1 MCYGHFI
8 QGSGFTEILNVNN
21 FSFFCT
27 SALVEANDI
36 KRARYC
42 IRVSLSLL
50 HLKLK
55 KILSN
60 LNRQGFPIEWLRKR
74 AKVNDMCCCRY
85 LVLLLHL
92 IAWYLLDLS
101 DKVTSVFAMQASAIS
116 LNGCFF
122 LTMYITRGACLSIYM
137 TWLLW
142 KMLSQIF
149 KVR

>member
-1 MCYGHFI
+1 MTSNVPDTAFECHLACFI
-8 QGSGFTEILNVNN
+8 WNW
-21 FSFFCT
+21 
-27 SALVEANDI
+27 
-36 KRARYC
+36 
-42 IRVSLSLL
+42 
-50 HLKLK
+50 K

-74 AKVNDMCCCRY
+74 DKVNDMCCCRY

-101 DKVTSVFAMQASAIS
+101 DKATSVFAMQASVIS

-137 TWLLW
+137 TWYFGKCFLRYSRWDSKRKILIP
-142 KMLSQIF
+142 KIKQTM
-149 KVR
+149 